1 MFRELFGI
9 WEARAPLTPSS
20 FVIQPSMN
28 DYGNLFDLSGKHALV
43 IGAGSGIGEAVAQG
57 LAAFGATVTCADVN
71 IEAAERVAEG
81 TGQAVKLDITDA
93 DDVKQVMGELKA
105 LDILVSTPSINVRKP
120 LLDYTE
126 AEFERVVTL
135 NLKGSFF
142 ALQAA
147 GRRMAAQGRGSIV
160 LFSSIRSQVV
170 EPGQGVYAATKA
182 GTLQLVK
189 TLAAEL
195 GPQGVRANAIAPGVV
210 ETPLTA
216 PIKANPEWY
225 KAYAEKGALR
235 RWASPSE
242 MVGAA
247 VFLASDAASYV
258 TGTLLVVDGGWTA
271 QDGRFTPPL

>member
-1 MFRELFGI
+1 
-9 WEARAPLTPSS
+9 
-20 FVIQPSMN
+20 MN
-28 DYGNLFDLSGKHALV
+28 PQDKYQALFDLSGKHALV

-57 LAAFGATVTCADVN
+57 LAAFGAHVTYADVN
-71 IEAAERVAEG
+71 VEAAERVAEG
-81 TGQAVKLDITDA
+81 VGEAVKVDITDA
-93 DDVKQVMGELKA
+93 ANVEEVVGGLES

-120 LLDYTE
+120 LLEYTE

-189 TLAAEL
+189 ALAAEL

-216 PIKANPEWY
+216 PIKNNPAWY
-225 KAYAEKGALR
+225 RAYAEKGALG
-235 RWASPSE
+235 RWATPDE

>member
-1 MFRELFGI
+1 M
-9 WEARAPLTPSS
+9 TP
-20 FVIQPSMN
+20 
-28 DYGNLFDLSGKHALV
+28 YHKLFDLTGRRALV

-57 LAAFGATVTCADVN
+57 LAAFGAQVTCADVN
-71 IEAAERVAEG
+71 VEAAERVAEG
-81 TGQAVKLDITDA
+81 MGRAVALDITDA
-93 DDVKQVMGELKA
+93 GQVERVVDELKG
-105 LDILVSTPSINVRKP
+105 LEILVSTPSINVRKP

-126 AEFERVVTL
+126 AEFERVVNL
-135 NLKGSFF
+135 NLKGSFL

-147 GRRMAAQGRGSIV
+147 GRTMAAQGRGSIV
-160 LFSSIRSQVV
+160 MFSSIRSQVV

-189 TLAAEL
+189 ALASEL
-195 GPQGVRANAIAPGVV
+195 GPRGVRANAIAPGVV

-216 PIKANPEWY
+216 PIKDNPEWY
-225 KAYAEKGALR
+225 RAYAEKGALG
-235 RWASPSE
+235 RWATPDE

>member
-1 MFRELFGI
+1 M
-9 WEARAPLTPSS
+9 TS
-20 FVIQPSMN
+20 
-28 DYGNLFDLSGKHALV
+28 YGKLFDLSGRQALV

-57 LAAFGATVTCADVN
+57 LAAFGARVTCADVN
-71 IEAAERVAEG
+71 LEAAERVAEG
-81 TGQAVKLDITDA
+81 VGEAAQLDITDA
-93 DDVKQVMGELKA
+93 EQVERVVGGMTGLE
-105 LDILVSTPSINVRKP
+105 ILVSTPSINVRKP

-126 AEFERVVTL
+126 AEFERVVSL

-147 GRRMAAQGRGSIV
+147 GRQMAAQGRGSIV

-189 TLAAEL
+189 TLASEL
-195 GPQGVRANAIAPGVV
+195 GPLGVRANAIAPGVV

-216 PIKANPEWY
+216 PIKNNPEWY
-225 KAYAEKGALR
+225 RAYAEKGALG
-235 RWASPSE
+235 RWATPGE

>member
-1 MFRELFGI
+1 MTDYRELF
-9 WEARAPLTPSS
+9 
-20 FVIQPSMN
+20 N
-28 DYGNLFDLSGKHALV
+28 LSGKHALV
-43 IGAGSGIGEAVAQG
+43 IGAGSGIGEAVSQG
-57 LAAFGATVTCADVN
+57 LAAFGAAVTCADVN
-71 IEAAERVAEG
+71 LGAAEHVAKEIG
-81 TGQAVKLDITDA
+81 GEARAAKLDVTDA
-93 DDVKQVMGELKA
+93 QDLERVVDELGT
-105 LDILVSTPSINVRKP
+105 LDILISTPSINVRKP

-135 NLKGSFF
+135 NLKGSFL

-195 GPQGVRANAIAPGVV
+195 GPQGVRANAVAPGVV

-225 KAYAEKGALR
+225 KAYAEKGALG

>member
-1 MFRELFGI
+1 
-9 WEARAPLTPSS
+9 
-20 FVIQPSMN
+20 MN
-28 DYGNLFDLSGKHALV
+28 DYRNLFDLSGKHALV

-71 IEAAERVAEG
+71 LEAAERVAENV
-81 TGQAVKLDITDA
+81 GQAVKLDVTDA
-93 DDVKQVMGELKA
+93 GEVERVISGLDA

-147 GRRMAAQGRGSIV
+147 GRRMAAQGHGSIV

-195 GPQGVRANAIAPGVV
+195 GPQGVRTNAIAPGVV

-216 PIKANPEWY
+216 PIKADPEWY
-225 KAYAEKGALR
+225 RAYAEKGALG
-235 RWASPSE
+235 RWATPSE

-258 TGTLLVVDGGWTA
+258 TGALLLVDGGWTA

>member
-1 MFRELFGI
+1 MQPGI
-9 WEARAPLTPSS
+9 
-20 FVIQPSMN
+20 N
-28 DYGNLFDLSGKHALV
+28 DYRKLFDLSGKGALV
-43 IGAGSGIGEAVAQG
+43 IGAGSGIGAAVAQG
-57 LAAFGATVTCADVN
+57 LAAFGAAVTCADVN
-71 IEAAERVAEG
+71 AEAAERTARDLEG
-81 TGQAVKLDITDA
+81 EARAVKLDVTDA
-93 DDVKQVMGELKA
+93 LELQEVVGGLDA
-105 LDILVSTPSINVRKP
+105 LDILISTPSVNVRKP
-120 LLDYTE
+120 LLNYTE

-135 NLKGSFF
+135 NLKGSFL

-147 GRRMAAQGRGSIV
+147 GRRMAAQGSGSIV

-195 GPQGVRANAIAPGVV
+195 GTQGVRANAIAPGVV
-210 ETPLTA
+210 ETPLTE

-225 KAYAEKGALR
+225 RAYAEKGALG
-235 RWASPSE
+235 RWATPSE

-258 TGTLLVVDGGWTA
+258 TGTLLTVDGGWTA

>member
-1 MFRELFGI
+1 MTL
-9 WEARAPLTPSS
+9 
-20 FVIQPSMN
+20 
-28 DYGNLFDLSGKHALV
+28 YHKLFDLSGRHALV

-57 LAAFGATVTCADVN
+57 LAAFGAHVTCADVN
-71 IEAAERVAEG
+71 VEAAERVAQG
-81 TGQAVKLDITDA
+81 VGKAVRLDITDA
-93 DDVKQVMGELKA
+93 AEVEAVVGGLDG

-120 LLDYTE
+120 LLSYTE

-147 GRRMAAQGRGSIV
+147 GKRMAAQGRGSIV
-160 LFSSIRSQVV
+160 VFSSIRSQVV

-182 GTLQLVK
+182 GTLQLVRA
-189 TLAAEL
+189 LAAEL

-216 PIKANPEWY
+216 PIKDNPEWY
-225 KAYAEKGALR
+225 RAYAEKGALG
-235 RWASPSE
+235 RWATPGE

>member
-1 MFRELFGI
+1 
-9 WEARAPLTPSS
+9 
-20 FVIQPSMN
+20 MN
-28 DYGNLFDLSGKHALV
+28 DYRNLFDLSGKHALV

-71 IEAAERVAEG
+71 LESAERVAEG
-81 TGQAVKLDITDA
+81 VGQAVKLDITDA
-93 DDVKQVMGELKA
+93 GEVERVISGLDA

-147 GRRMAAQGRGSIV
+147 GRRMAAQGHGSIV

-195 GPQGVRANAIAPGVV
+195 GPQGVRTNAIAPGVV

-216 PIKANPEWY
+216 PIKADPEWY
-225 KAYAEKGALR
+225 RAYAEKGALG
-235 RWASPSE
+235 RWATPSE

-258 TGTLLVVDGGWTA
+258 TGALLLVDGGWTA